1 MSCGARLPVYVLFIG
16 AFFPSEKAR
25 NYLFGIYI
33 LGAILGLF
41 AAKFLRMTAFRGLD
55 EPFVMEMPK
64 YRMPNWHLVWFMAYN
79 KAKMYLKKAGTFILL
94 ASLLIWFASNSPKS
108 EENLNDF
115 NAQERAIEQ
124 SYLGQFG
131 KGIEPILNP
140 SS

>member
-16 AFFPSEKAR
+16 AFFPSEKAK

-64 YRMPNWHLVWFMAYN
+64 YRMPNWHLVWFMVYN

-94 ASLLIWFASNSPKS
+94 ASLLMVC
-108 EENLNDF
+108 
-115 NAQERAIEQ
+115 
-124 SYLGQFG
+124 
-131 KGIEPILNP
+131 
-140 SS
+140 